1 MQRKTW
7 TLSQVSMAGVCH
19 YKALV
24 LSVAS
29 LAQPLKLMCTT
40 TEVDVP
46 WSNRV
51 KVPRIHCVPG
61 LPSQKPREQQRGVLR
76 PAVLQA
82 PQPKVLSQTGKGL
95 SHSLKYRGKRT
106 LWVSPILRGTS
117 IEE

>member
-1 MQRKTW
+1 M
-7 TLSQVSMAGVCH
+7 
-19 YKALV
+19 
-24 LSVAS
+24 
-29 LAQPLKLMCTT
+29 
-40 TEVDVP
+40 P
-46 WSNRV
+46 WDSRV
-51 KVPRIHCVPG
+51 KVPRIHFIPG

-106 LWVSPILRGTS
+106 LWASPILRKTS